1 MPGSL
6 APHPAPDAPLS
17 AADASSDAASA
28 GASADTRPQPEPHA
42 RHNAAD
48 TVPHV
53 VLDSN
58 VWIDILV
65 FDDPHT
71 RPILAALERG
81 ALRALI
87 DARCQD
93 ELTYVLDYPQ
103 FAKRAIDKDA
113 VLATLARLTHLIA
126 PKPPASGNESNERN
140 AGNAGNAG
148 NNDAAAPKRLP
159 QCKDRDDQKFI
170 ELAHRGGAQWLV
182 SKDRAVLKLARRVER
197 DFGFRIAQPA
207 RFVEVCLL
215 HDQAQDQTQNQT
227 QAKAHNETP
236 APA

>member
-1 MPGSL
+1 VPV
-6 APHPAPDAPLS
+6 APSSTAS
-17 AADASSDAASA
+17 AAASA
-28 GASADTRPQPEPHA
+28 AASIDA
-42 RHNAAD
+42 RERQHVPLDVPAA
-48 TVPHV
+48 VPRI

-71 RPILAALERG
+71 RPIRAALERG
-81 ALRALI
+81 ALCALI
-87 DARCQD
+87 DARCLG

-103 FAKRAIDKDA
+103 FAKRAIDKQAALDA
-113 VLATLARLTHLIA
+113 LARLSHLIE
-126 PKPPASGNESNERN
+126 PPAPDDH
-140 AGNAGNAG
+140 
-148 NNDAAAPKRLP
+148 DAAAEMKPLP

-170 ELAHRGGAQWLV
+170 ELAHRSRAQWLV

-207 RFVEVCLL
+207 RFVEACLSP
-215 HDQAQDQTQNQT
+215 DEA
-227 QAKAHNETP
+227 P